1 VDGLGPLDGLGYLLG
16 LRRVNRSTMCQTF
29 GALPIA
35 FGRLVRDP
43 KADIGGNNSE

>member
-1 VDGLGPLDGLGYLLG
+1 MDGLGPLEGVGYLLG
-16 LRRVNRSTMCQTF
+16 LRRVNRNTMSQTF

-43 KADIGGNNSE
+43 KDIRGNNSE